1 MTPPPPAPTAPEDGL
16 AARIWSVGDLTDRI
30 KAVLDAIAGG
40 QFSEEEPGRYRALV
54 DSLLWGG
61 DRYMLLADFDSYVAA
76 QARVDAL
83 YNDPQAW
90 ARKAIA
96 NVSGMG
102 FFSSDRTIREY
113 AHQVW
118 GLAAKA

>member
-1 MTPPPPAPTAPEDGL
+1 M
-16 AARIWSVGDLTDRI
+16 
-30 KAVLDAIAGG
+30 LDAIASG
-40 QFSEEEPGRYRALV
+40 QFSADEPGRYRDLV
-54 DSLLWGG
+54 NSLLWGG
-61 DRYMLLADFDSYVAA
+61 DHYLLLADFDSYVAA

-83 YNDPQAW
+83 YDQPQAW

-96 NVSGMG
+96 NVAGMG

-113 AHQVW
+113 AQEVW